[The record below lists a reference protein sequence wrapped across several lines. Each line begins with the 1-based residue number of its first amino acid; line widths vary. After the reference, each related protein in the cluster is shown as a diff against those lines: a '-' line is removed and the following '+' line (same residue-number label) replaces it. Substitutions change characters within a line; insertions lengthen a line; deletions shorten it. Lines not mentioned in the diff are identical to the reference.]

1 MYKQETITPYGEG
14 SKKEQVRRMFDK
26 IAPSYDKLNHA
37 LSLGIDRRWRR
48 KAVDALAGHL
58 YPPSLTGSQR
68 GSGSPVLLDIAT
80 GTGDF
85 AMLLAERLCTPTFKG
100 GEKEP
105 ARIIGADI
113 SEGMMAVGREK
124 VREAGLQ
131 DVISFQREDC
141 TKLSFPDGMFD
152 AVTSAYGVRN
162 FQDLDAGLREMQ
174 RVLRPGGWL
183 LIVELTPPPR
193 FPMKQLFWVYAHV
206 VMPLLGRLISH
217 DNSAYTYLPASM
229 EAFPQAEQ
237 MEPILQKAGF
247 GHVEWRRFTFGIS
260 TMYLA
265 EKRS

>member
-1 MYKQETITPYGEG
+1 MNYELQKQG
-14 SKKEQVRRMFDK
+14 VRQMFDR
-26 IAPSYDKLNHA
+26 IAPTYDRLNHM

-48 KAVDALAGHL
+48 TAVDALGKHF
-58 YPPSLTGSQR
+58 PPQGGQ
-68 GSGSPVLLDIAT
+68 GVILDIAT

-85 AMLLAERLCTPTFKG
+85 AMLLAERLKPQC
-100 GEKEP
+100 
-105 ARIIGADI
+105 IIGADI
-113 SEGMMAVGREK
+113 SEGMMDVGREK
-124 VREAGLQ
+124 VAQAGMQ
-131 DVISFQREDC
+131 EIISFQWEDC
-141 TKLSFPDGMFD
+141 TKLSFPDGTFD

-174 RVLRPGGWL
+174 RVLRPGGHL

-217 DNSAYTYLPASM
+217 DDSAYTYLPASM

-237 MEPILQKAGF
+237 MESILHRAGF
-247 GHVEWRRFTFGIS
+247 TDIQWHRFTFGIS

-265 EKRS
+265 KKGN